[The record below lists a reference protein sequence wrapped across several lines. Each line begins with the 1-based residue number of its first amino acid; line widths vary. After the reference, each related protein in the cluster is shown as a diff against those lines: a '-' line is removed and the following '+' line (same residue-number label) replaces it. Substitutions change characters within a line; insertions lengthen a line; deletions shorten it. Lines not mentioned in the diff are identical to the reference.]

1 MSRPTRLKIS
11 ALVTILTAVLV
22 LAPALFAAKK
32 SKTKP
37 RRVTAEE
44 QMAFGVDMA
53 KRGLWRE
60 ALFRFQRARQLD
72 PDTPRVLNNM
82 AVAFEAV
89 GDFDRALEYY
99 KLALESDSGNKDLRK
114 NYARFVEFYQS
125 FRPAEEGEEAVQGQ
139 IEDETENEGGGATE
153 TTG

>member
-1 MSRPTRLKIS
+1 MSRRKGLRIP
-11 ALVTILTAVLV
+11 LVTAVLATV
-22 LAPALFAAKK
+22 LVVAPGESLAKK
-32 SKTKP
+32 SKAKTRK
-37 RRVTAEE
+37 VTAAE

-72 PDTPRVLNNM
+72 PNLPRVLNNM

-99 KLALESDSGNKDLRK
+99 KLALESDPGNKDLRK

-125 FRPAEEGEEAVQGQ
+125 FRPPEETREAADGDSEESDA
-139 IEDETENEGGGATE
+139 

>member
-1 MSRPTRLKIS
+1 MSRPTKTKIS
-11 ALVTILTAVLV
+11 ALVTVLTAVLL
-22 LAPALFAAKK
+22 LAPELFAAKK

-72 PDTPRVLNNM
+72 AGTPRVLNNM

-125 FRPAEEGEEAVQGQ
+125 FRPTEGGKEAAQGTGG
-139 IEDETENEGGGATE
+139 ETEKEGGGVTE

>member
-1 MSRPTRLKIS
+1 MSRRKDPRIS
-11 ALVTILTAVLV
+11 TAV
-22 LAPALFAAKK
+22 ALFATALLLIPVVSEAKK
-32 SKTKP
+32 AKP
-37 RRVTAEE
+37 RTRRVTAEE

-60 ALFRFQRARQLD
+60 ALFRFQRAHQLD
-72 PDTPRVLNNM
+72 PNTPRVLNNM

-99 KLALESDSGNKDLRK
+99 KLALESDSANKDLRK

-125 FRPAEEGEEAVQGQ
+125 FRPPEEKEEAAEG
-139 IEDETENEGGGATE
+139 DGSETETS
-153 TTG
+153 TG

>member
-11 ALVTILTAVLV
+11 AVVTVLAAALV

-72 PDTPRVLNNM
+72 PDTPRALNNM

-125 FRPAEEGEEAVQGQ
+125 FRPPEEGEEAAQGQ
-139 IEDETENEGGGATE
+139 IEDETETEGGGATE
-153 TTG
+153 TAG